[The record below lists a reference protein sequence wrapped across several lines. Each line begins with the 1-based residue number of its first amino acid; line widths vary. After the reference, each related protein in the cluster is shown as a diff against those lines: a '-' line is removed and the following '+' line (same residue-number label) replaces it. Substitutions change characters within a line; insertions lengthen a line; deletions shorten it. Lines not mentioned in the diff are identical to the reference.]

1 MFTLQQFLRMGVA
14 RGMNV
19 HFGLNGEKS
28 NRNSDDGR
36 ASGITMTRTQKAAKK
51 ALAEILRD
59 WKDPHGAGSIMDE
72 RWLCGLDVNE
82 QAMVALQIRPSRPH
96 CPCCLVDLAD
106 LKTKLEGHKK
116 IVSASIEV
124 VDVPDAHRWTEAI
137 NA

>member
-1 MFTLQQFLRMGVA
+1 
-14 RGMNV
+14 
-19 HFGLNGEKS
+19 
-28 NRNSDDGR
+28 
-36 ASGITMTRTQKAAKK
+36 MTRAQKGAKK

-82 QAMVALQIRPSRPH
+82 QAMVVLQIRPSRPH
-96 CPCCLVDLAD
+96 CPCCLVDLVD
-106 LKTKLEGHKK
+106 LKAKLEGHKR
-116 IVSASIEV
+116 IISAAIEV

>member
-1 MFTLQQFLRMGVA
+1 MECPVCPVA
-14 RGMNV
+14 KSF
-19 HFGLNGEKS
+19 HSGLNGEES
-28 NRNSDDGR
+28 NRNSDDGVV
-36 ASGITMTRTQKAAKK
+36 SGVTMTRAQKAAKK

-82 QAMVALQIRPSRPH
+82 QAIVRLQIRPSRPH
-96 CPCCLVDLAD
+96 CPCCLVDLVD
-106 LKTKLEGHKK
+106 LRAKLEGHKK
-116 IVSASIEV
+116 IVSATIEV

>member
-1 MFTLQQFLRMGVA
+1 MW
-14 RGMNV
+14 
-19 HFGLNGEKS
+19 
-28 NRNSDDGR
+28 
-36 ASGITMTRTQKAAKK
+36 ASGVIMTRAQKAAKK
-51 ALAEILRD
+51 VLAEILRD

-137 NA
+137 TA

>member
-1 MFTLQQFLRMGVA
+1 MECPAYPVVKSF
-14 RGMNV
+14 
-19 HFGLNGEKS
+19 HCGLNGKNTNLS
-28 NRNSDDGR
+28 LDRNSDDVWAYGVTMSR
-36 ASGITMTRTQKAAKK
+36 AQKAAKK
-51 ALAEILRD
+51 AMAEILRD

-82 QAMVALQIRPSRPH
+82 EAMVVLQIRPSRPH

-116 IVSASIEV
+116 IVSAQIEV

>member
-1 MFTLQQFLRMGVA
+1 
-14 RGMNV
+14 
-19 HFGLNGEKS
+19 
-28 NRNSDDGR
+28 
-36 ASGITMTRTQKAAKK
+36 MTRAQKAAKK

-59 WKDPHGAGSIMDE
+59 WTDPHGAGSIMDE

-96 CPCCLVDLAD
+96 CPCCLVDLVD
-106 LKTKLEGHKK
+106 LKAKLENHRK

-137 NA
+137 NT

>member
-1 MFTLQQFLRMGVA
+1 M
-14 RGMNV
+14 
-19 HFGLNGEKS
+19 
-28 NRNSDDGR
+28 
-36 ASGITMTRTQKAAKK
+36 TMTRAQKAAKK

-72 RWLCGLDVNE
+72 RWLLGLDVNE

-96 CPCCLVDLAD
+96 CPCCLVDLVD

-116 IVSASIEV
+116 ISNVHIDV
-124 VDVPDAHRWTEAI
+124 IDVPDAHRWTEAI